1 MPGSHDWR
9 NRAASQITQ
18 QLPDNTADAFTVLN
32 ARAVDRHMWSKGEYE
47 RALDLINRGY
57 DKRIVAQIIGR
68 TIGQLNNKLH
78 YEQME
83 DGKRQQRRERINEL
97 ASGRSAPLT
106 GHAKTPVPR
115 RRGSNSRRQACLR
128 SAKPGRRRSIA
139 T

>member
-32 ARAVDRHMWSKGEYE
+32 ARAVDWHMWSKGEYE

-68 TIGQLNNKLH
+68 TIGLGNGPA
-78 YEQME
+78 
-83 DGKRQQRRERINEL
+83 DGRT
-97 ASGRSAPLT
+97 PL
-106 GHAKTPVPR
+106 
-115 RRGSNSRRQACLR
+115 Q
-128 SAKPGRRRSIA
+128 
-139 T
+139 